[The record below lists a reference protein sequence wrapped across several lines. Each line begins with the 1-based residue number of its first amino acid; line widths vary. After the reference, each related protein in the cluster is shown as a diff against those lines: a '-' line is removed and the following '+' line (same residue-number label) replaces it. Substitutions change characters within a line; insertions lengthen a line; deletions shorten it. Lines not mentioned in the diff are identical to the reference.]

1 MNTLSKGKFTVE
13 NGRFLCGG
21 EPLPLPLM
29 ESLCKC
35 LNERDQTKAVALA
48 GIGAW
53 KIATQ
58 HQLEMLELLRSTSF
72 KGIVETH
79 ILYMEL
85 TELLVNNLKRTL

>member
-1 MNTLSKGKFTVE
+1 MNTLGKFSVE

-29 ESLCKC
+29 ESLCNF
-35 LNERDQTKAVALA
+35 LNARDQANAHNLA
-48 GIGAW
+48 SIGAW

-58 HQLEMLELLRSTSF
+58 SQMEMLELLRSTSF

-79 ILYMEL
+79 MTYIEI
-85 TELLVNNLKRTL
+85 TELLVSNLERSL